1 MDRLLELTYRAEQ
14 SHFWFRGFRQY
25 MRPALV
31 RATAGVAAPRIL
43 DCGCGTG
50 SNLEMLRPYGD
61 AIGFDLTR
69 IGTEF
74 ARAHGHR
81 VAQASISDI
90 PFRSNTFDLVTAFDV
105 FQTLPDAVEQ
115 SAIVEIA
122 RVLKPGGWMLLHVA
136 ALDILHGK
144 HSVLS
149 EETRRYTRRSLKALV
164 ERGGFRI
171 ERLTF
176 DHFSLLPLM
185 LPVRMWHR
193 LTAQDGVVAA
203 GEGEITVPV
212 APVNALLTGLVS
224 LEALA
229 LRAVDM
235 PIGSSLMCLA
245 RKPVSPSPASP

>member
-1 MDRLLELTYRAEQ
+1 MDRLLELTYQAEQ

-25 MRPALV
+25 MRPAIA
-31 RATAGVAAPRIL
+31 RATTGLASPRIL

-50 SNLEMLRPYGD
+50 SNLEMLRAYGR

-74 ARAHGHR
+74 AKAHGHR

-90 PFRSNTFDLVTAFDV
+90 PFRSSSFDLVTSFDV
-105 FQTLPDAVEQ
+105 FQVLPEAVEHA
-115 SAIVEIA
+115 AIAEMW

-136 ALDILHGK
+136 ALEILHGK

-149 EETRRYTRRSLKALV
+149 EETHRHTASSLRALV
-164 ERGGFRI
+164 EGAGFTI
-171 ERLTF
+171 ERLTY
-176 DHFSLLPLM
+176 DQLSLLPLM

-193 LTAQDGVVAA
+193 LTAKDGVVAA
-203 GEGEITVPV
+203 GEGEITVPI
-212 APVNALLTGLVS
+212 APVNAFLTALVS
-224 LEALA
+224 IEALA

-235 PIGSSLMCLA
+235 PIGGSLMCLA
-245 RKPVSPSPASP
+245 RKP